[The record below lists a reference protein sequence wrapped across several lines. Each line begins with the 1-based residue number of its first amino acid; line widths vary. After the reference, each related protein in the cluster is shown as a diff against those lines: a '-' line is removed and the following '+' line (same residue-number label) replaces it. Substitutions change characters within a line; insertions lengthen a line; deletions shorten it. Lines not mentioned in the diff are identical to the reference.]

1 MNFPL
6 YKFVELEYTYI
17 LYIYKYNNI
26 NKELRF
32 QMATEE
38 ELQILSIGFNSL
50 SILTWNIFI
59 LVTNTT
65 VQRFYY
71 RIYKWIFTILLINR

>member
-1 MNFPL
+1 MYIYIITYSTYYFCKNENILNYLNFPL

-17 LYIYKYNNI
+17 LYKYKYNNI
-26 NKELRF
+26 YIELRF

-50 SILTWNIFI
+50 SILT
-59 LVTNTT
+59 
-65 VQRFYY
+65 
-71 RIYKWIFTILLINR
+71 